1 MADKKRKGLMAVLS
15 EYQTEKGYGAKTKGK
30 GPVKSSKEYG
40 KTLKK
45 NKKEDASG
53 PKVMAP
59 KKPVA
64 KKTTSKPKVTAKPK
78 TAGKA
83 GSSTKAQPP
92 KAPASVQKGNG
103 DGTYGKSMP
112 SNPQYKNV
120 TMAPRKKRPGTGRT
134 GEAAAKA
141 ANRSSAPKKKPM
153 TAAERRKMRLRAR
166 RGR

>member
-1 MADKKRKGLMAVLS
+1 MAKKPNRKGLMEVIG
-15 EYQTEKGYGAKTKGK
+15 EYQAEEKKKRETKRNAESLGSAA
-30 GPVKSSKEYG
+30 GRGSSK
-40 KTLKK
+40 
-45 NKKEDASG
+45 
-53 PKVMAP
+53 PKP
-59 KKPVA
+59 KPKP
-64 KKTTSKPKVTAKPK
+64 TSKPKITAKPK

-120 TMAPRKKRPGTGRT
+120 TMKPRKKRPGTGRT

>member
-1 MADKKRKGLMAVLS
+1 MADKKRKGLMDVLA
-15 EYQTEKGYGAKTKGK
+15 EYRREQNSDGGTKGK
-30 GPVKSSKEYG
+30 GPVASGKTYG
-40 KTLKK
+40 KTLKQ

-53 PKVMAP
+53 PKVLAP
-59 KKPVA
+59 KKKPVA
-64 KKTTSKPKVTAKPK
+64 KKTTPAK

-112 SNPQYKNV
+112 SNPKV
-120 TMAPRKKRPGTGRT
+120 GITMAPRKKRPGTGRT

-141 ANRSSAPKKKPM
+141 ANRKPTPKKSM
-153 TAAERRKMRLRAR
+153 TAAERRAMRLKAR

>member
-1 MADKKRKGLMAVLS
+1 MADKKRKGLMSLLS
-15 EYQTEKGYGAKTKGK
+15 EYQTEKGYGGKVSGK
-30 GPVKSSKEYG
+30 GPVKSGKEYG

-59 KKPVA
+59 PKKPAA
-64 KKTTSKPKVTAKPK
+64 KKTTSNPKPNRTTPRTNKP
-78 TAGKA
+78 
-83 GSSTKAQPP
+83 Q
-92 KAPASVQKGNG
+92 APASVQKGNG

-112 SNPQYKNV
+112 SNPKLKNV
-120 TMAPRKKRPGTGRT
+120 TMKPRKKRPGTGRT

-141 ANRSSAPKKKPM
+141 ANRSTKGSSHKETM
-153 TAAERRKMRLRAR
+153 TAAKKRAMRLRAR